1 MATDKSDWLAVL
13 FEELPEGL
21 SLSGRESEEVSS
33 EVTTSTRA
41 PSKVPR
47 TSKRWVAYS
56 YFSCINIESLKRIRS
71 RYQVPGDVVLR
82 IPNLDERACSHTED
96 VTFYESTITA
106 GLRFPVQSFIR
117 ELLDFLSLALGQ
129 VAPNGWRVIISSMV
143 MWRECSDGLD
153 DITVEEFL
161 YCFESSQIAAS
172 PGFWTFR
179 NRDNAVKLV
188 EGLPSSNRGWKDGY
202 FFVCGDNWERLPE
215 ESDDYVRIRKTWG
228 TPSSASVS
236 LTRLTLSQV
245 WRDCVLR
252 AHHLTNRGPVMTTSL
267 KRKKTDEWQ
276 SSIFP
281 GLLLKKVSVIPTPLP
296 VLQTPPIVQ
305 ISDEKIAVV
314 QATDDGSTI
323 CRSHGLAATRAKAA
337 ITELDFQEY
346 ANAQMKNISKLMV
359 HSIMRKD
366 AFEELEKAKVDLST
380 KDGDIKAVMEAQ
392 DGTVKEMK
400 HLMGQIEGARA
411 AAVSEYQSFEVFEDN
426 NLRFFYSGFE
436 AFRKQAMER
445 YPDVDFSAFQPY
457 DDTESINDD
466 GAAGGSGDQDDAP
479 S

>member
-188 EGLPSSNRGWKDGY
+188 EGLPSSNRGWKDSY
-202 FFVCGDNWERLPE
+202 FFFFFTVIIGRGSLRKVTTMSGSERHGALLRQLV
-215 ESDDYVRIRKTWG
+215 YVRFLRI
-228 TPSSASVS
+228 
-236 LTRLTLSQV
+236 L
-245 WRDCVLR
+245 VLFMLLYSF
-252 AHHLTNRGPVMTTSL
+252 LTN
-267 KRKKTDEWQ
+267 
-276 SSIFP
+276 
-281 GLLLKKVSVIPTPLP
+281 
-296 VLQTPPIVQ
+296 
-305 ISDEKIAVV
+305 
-314 QATDDGSTI
+314 ST
-323 CRSHGLAATRAKAA
+323 C
-337 ITELDFQEY
+337 F
-346 ANAQMKNISKLMV
+346 V
-359 HSIMRKD
+359 
-366 AFEELEKAKVDLST
+366 
-380 KDGDIKAVMEAQ
+380 
-392 DGTVKEMK
+392 
-400 HLMGQIEGARA
+400 
-411 AAVSEYQSFEVFEDN
+411 
-426 NLRFFYSGFE
+426 
-436 AFRKQAMER
+436 
-445 YPDVDFSAFQPY
+445 
-457 DDTESINDD
+457 
-466 GAAGGSGDQDDAP
+466 
-479 S
+479 